1 MYKEASPEPIRKD
14 APARTPRV
22 LIVDDDE
29 SHLQFIKMIILKEK
43 FPCELM
49 LCSKSPQALEYV
61 KTNPVDLI
69 LLDVVMPELDGF
81 EVNSRLKA
89 DPDTAHIPVI
99 FLTSTQ
105 DTDNV
110 VRAYESGAADFIA
123 KPINSAVLAVRMQAI
138 LQRIVLENELKLR
151 NQELEDLNRFKDEM
165 LSVCSHDLRAPL
177 AAIEVI
183 CQNLYRAD
191 GAEMRPEEKRQV
203 DKIINQSRR
212 ARHLVENLLDYH
224 KIEEGMLVP
233 APSFFAV
240 RKFLAT
246 CAEEEQPLMQAREI
260 DFRVTLPEEDVIA
273 FGDRELLGQAVRNIL
288 GNAIKFTDDSI
299 ELAVEIMD
307 LTQECGG
314 RMQVSITDNGPGI
327 SPDNMVRIFEKY
339 TKADPN
345 GSGSGLGLYI
355 SKKAVE
361 LHGGG
366 LSVTSRPGANT
377 VFTLELPHVYKRD
390 QLPDLSDIS
399 ECRGLVVSTDKI
411 TAQLM
416 ESILLEAGMLYVT
429 AQITDLADPQSL
441 RAPLPDFV
449 LVDLE
454 PSALNVFNLVK
465 IINGAGPATKW
476 IYYGSAAKV
485 ETIAKLV
492 TPPYAH
498 LESPLNPLGILN
510 LMNSVL
516 RGKQKN
522 GTTVSG

>member
-1 MYKEASPEPIRKD
+1 MYKGASLEPLRRD
-14 APARTPRV
+14 TPPRTPRV

-29 SHLQFIKMIILKEK
+29 SHLQFIKMIILKK
-43 FPCELM
+43 QFACELM
-49 LCSKSPQALEYV
+49 LCSKASQALEYV
-61 KTNPVDLI
+61 KANPVDLI
-69 LLDVVMPELDGF
+69 LLDVVMPEMDGF
-81 EVNSRLKA
+81 EVNSQLKG

-110 VRAYESGAADFIA
+110 VRAYEAGAVDFIA
-123 KPINSAVLAVRMQAI
+123 KPINSAVLTARMQTI

-183 CQNLYRAD
+183 CQTLHRNGD
-191 GAEMRPEEKRQV
+191 AEARPEDKRQV
-203 DKIINQSRR
+203 DKIVNQSRM
-212 ARHLVENLLDYH
+212 ARHLVENLLDFH

-233 APSFFAV
+233 TPSFFAV
-240 RKFLAT
+240 RQFLAT
-246 CAEEEQPLMQAREI
+246 CAEQEQPLMQAREI
-260 DFRVTLPEEDVIA
+260 DFRVTLPEEDLIA

-288 GNAIKFTDDSI
+288 GNAIKFTKDSI
-299 ELAVEIMD
+299 ELAVEIVG

-327 SPDNMVRIFEKY
+327 SPDKMVRIFEKY

-366 LSVTSRPGANT
+366 LSVASRPGANT
-377 VFTLELPHVYKRD
+377 VFTLELPHVYKRE

-399 ECRGLVVSTDKI
+399 ECRGLVVSSDKI
-411 TAQLM
+411 TAQLI

-429 AQITDLADPQSL
+429 TQITDLADPNSL
-441 RAPLPDFV
+441 PAPLPEFV

-465 IINGAGPATKW
+465 IINCAGPATKW
-476 IYYGSAAKV
+476 IYYGSTAKV
-485 ETIAKLV
+485 DTIAKLV

-498 LESPLNPLGILN
+498 LESPLNPLRILS
-510 LMNSVL
+510 LMNRVL
-516 RGKQKN
+516 QGKQKN
-522 GTTVSG
+522 STTVSC